1 MSLPWIERRYGFG
14 AGRVPLRPVQRRRR
28 DLRSIREGW
37 AEAVRD
43 GDTPGSSV
51 VGILRASPAFAA
63 IAVAL
68 TFLFAT
74 VLTLPPDESEI
85 SIVAFAEPPIEKRLP
100 DPPPPEVPVVPEEL
114 PPPPEPEPA
123 PVERAKPEP
132 SPPRPD
138 PVRVAP
144 PPPPMQIQQVARAQ
158 EPPRP
163 AAPRRVTRDTRA
175 QPERAPRL
183 SFDPLAAPDPE
194 PPPPERPTRA
204 PRFAAARPPDA
215 MPRLDAP
222 ALRATPAAPA
232 PSLRSERS
240 KPAPDRSRRAT
251 AQLALAAS
259 APALP
264 SDRRPTQ
271 RESRR
276 APALPAPRR
285 SSRSQVALDV
295 PDSGSSTP
303 KRPPPPPPPPA
314 PAARPRSDEPGLRG
328 VPLGSL
334 AACVSDRLE
343 DSLKQ
348 KVVAAVRDRTHCE
361 SPTGRYH
368 FVETKNVNA
377 FLMGI
382 ERAKRRKPGDRCAEL
397 THALACLSPRKR

>member
-1 MSLPWIERRYGFG
+1 
-14 AGRVPLRPVQRRRR
+14 
-28 DLRSIREGW
+28 
-37 AEAVRD
+37 
-43 GDTPGSSV
+43 
-51 VGILRASPAFAA
+51 
-63 IAVAL
+63 
-68 TFLFAT
+68 
-74 VLTLPPDESEI
+74 
-85 SIVAFAEPPIEKRLP
+85 
-100 DPPPPEVPVVPEEL
+100 
-114 PPPPEPEPA
+114 
-123 PVERAKPEP
+123 
-132 SPPRPD
+132 
-138 PVRVAP
+138 VAP

-303 KRPPPPPPPPA
+303 KRPRPPAPPPPPLPQA
-314 PAARPRSDEPGLRG
+314 ESGGRGARSDSLREPDRPIPLRRDEERERLPDG
-328 VPLGSL
+328 DRACEAAQARRSL
-334 AACVSDRLE
+334 CGADSRARLLVTTE
-343 DSLKQ
+343 AIGQ
-348 KVVAAVRDRTHCE
+348 G
-361 SPTGRYH
+361 PTGQA
-368 FVETKNVNA
+368 N
-377 FLMGI
+377 GI
-382 ERAKRRKPGDRCAEL
+382 GSIRERFESVGS
-397 THALACLSPRKR
+397 ALGA